1 LRVFFDGEEK
11 VEAVA
16 GGMAME
22 VITDGD
28 ESPPHRLDHRDERVD
43 VSSSSVLYPVCSMML
58 LAPVKVHLMHPL
70 PQKTVLLLD
79 FRQGRSAYRM
89 PGFKNQLMFQ
99 DVTG

>member
-1 LRVFFDGEEK
+1 MCFDGEEK

-28 ESPPHRLDHRDERVD
+28 QSPPHRLDHREERVD

-58 LAPVKVHLMHPL
+58 LLAVWSISAST
-70 PQKTVLLLD
+70 QRRRFTLLLYYAAAILSL
-79 FRQGRSAYRM
+79 SASFYLLR
-89 PGFKNQLMFQ
+89 
-99 DVTG
+99 VR

>member
-1 LRVFFDGEEK
+1 MRVLFDGEEK

-58 LAPVKVHLMHPL
+58 LLPLRSISCIHFRRRLFYFWIFDREEAP
-70 PQKTVLLLD
+70 TFLLQFPVRLI
-79 FRQGRSAYRM
+79 
-89 PGFKNQLMFQ
+89 
-99 DVTG
+99 